1 MKKIIFL
8 YDNIELPNKRIQKII
23 GNKSYADIIL
33 KKKTVYSR
41 YLEALEKEKIINRIV
56 RLDNIEDIN
65 LRNIVSRVISNSNWV
80 NDVDLDTYVYIMELL
95 GYSKEESLDSFRKVL
110 KKSYD
115 E

>member
-1 MKKIIFL
+1 ML
-8 YDNIELPNKRIQKII
+8 
-23 GNKSYADIIL
+23 
-33 KKKTVYSR
+33 
-41 YLEALEKEKIINRIV
+41 IV
-56 RLDNIEDIN
+56 EEFRKRLDNIEDIN
-65 LRNIVSRVISNSNWV
+65 LRYIVSRVISNSNWV

>member
-1 MKKIIFL
+1 MLIVEEFKK
-8 YDNIELPNKRIQKII
+8 
-23 GNKSYADIIL
+23 
-33 KKKTVYSR
+33 
-41 YLEALEKEKIINRIV
+41 

-65 LRNIVSRVISNSNWV
+65 LRNIVNNVISNPNWV

-95 GYSKEESLDSFRKVL
+95 GYSKNESLDSYRKVL

>member
-1 MKKIIFL
+1 ML
-8 YDNIELPNKRIQKII
+8 
-23 GNKSYADIIL
+23 
-33 KKKTVYSR
+33 
-41 YLEALEKEKIINRIV
+41 IV
-56 RLDNIEDIN
+56 EEFRKRLDNIEDIN
-65 LRNIVSRVISNSNWV
+65 LRNIVSRVISNSNLV

>member
-1 MKKIIFL
+1 ML
-8 YDNIELPNKRIQKII
+8 
-23 GNKSYADIIL
+23 
-33 KKKTVYSR
+33 
-41 YLEALEKEKIINRIV
+41 IV
-56 RLDNIEDIN
+56 EEFRKRLDNIEDIN

-115 E
+115 

>member
-1 MKKIIFL
+1 MLMLEEFKK
-8 YDNIELPNKRIQKII
+8 
-23 GNKSYADIIL
+23 
-33 KKKTVYSR
+33 
-41 YLEALEKEKIINRIV
+41 

-65 LRNIVSRVISNSNWV
+65 LRNIVSNVISNPNWV

-95 GYSKEESLDSFRKVL
+95 GYSKNESLDSYRKVL

>member
-1 MKKIIFL
+1 ML
-8 YDNIELPNKRIQKII
+8 
-23 GNKSYADIIL
+23 
-33 KKKTVYSR
+33 
-41 YLEALEKEKIINRIV
+41 IV
-56 RLDNIEDIN
+56 EEFRKRLDNKEDIN

>member
-1 MKKIIFL
+1 MLEEFKK
-8 YDNIELPNKRIQKII
+8 
-23 GNKSYADIIL
+23 
-33 KKKTVYSR
+33 
-41 YLEALEKEKIINRIV
+41 

-65 LRNIVSRVISNSNWV
+65 LRNIVNNVISNPNWV

-95 GYSKEESLDSFRKVL
+95 GYSKEESLGSFREVL

>member
-1 MKKIIFL
+1 MLEEFKK
-8 YDNIELPNKRIQKII
+8 
-23 GNKSYADIIL
+23 
-33 KKKTVYSR
+33 
-41 YLEALEKEKIINRIV
+41 

-65 LRNIVSRVISNSNWV
+65 LRNIVNNVISNPNLV

-115 E
+115 

>member
-1 MKKIIFL
+1 MLMLEEFKK
-8 YDNIELPNKRIQKII
+8 
-23 GNKSYADIIL
+23 
-33 KKKTVYSR
+33 
-41 YLEALEKEKIINRIV
+41 

-65 LRNIVSRVISNSNWV
+65 LRNIVNNVISNPNWV

-95 GYSKEESLDSFRKVL
+95 GYSKEESLDSYRKVL

>member
-1 MKKIIFL
+1 ML
-8 YDNIELPNKRIQKII
+8 
-23 GNKSYADIIL
+23 
-33 KKKTVYSR
+33 
-41 YLEALEKEKIINRIV
+41 IV
-56 RLDNIEDIN
+56 EEFGKRLDNIEDIN

>member
-1 MKKIIFL
+1 M
-8 YDNIELPNKRIQKII
+8 
-23 GNKSYADIIL
+23 
-33 KKKTVYSR
+33 
-41 YLEALEKEKIINRIV
+41 LEEFRK

>member
-1 MKKIIFL
+1 ML
-8 YDNIELPNKRIQKII
+8 
-23 GNKSYADIIL
+23 
-33 KKKTVYSR
+33 
-41 YLEALEKEKIINRIV
+41 IV
-56 RLDNIEDIN
+56 EEFRKRLDNIEDIN

>member
-1 MKKIIFL
+1 M
-8 YDNIELPNKRIQKII
+8 
-23 GNKSYADIIL
+23 L
-33 KKKTVYSR
+33 KVEEFRK
-41 YLEALEKEKIINRIV
+41 

-65 LRNIVSRVISNSNWV
+65 LRNIVSKVISNSNWV

>member
-1 MKKIIFL
+1 MLIVEEFKK
-8 YDNIELPNKRIQKII
+8 
-23 GNKSYADIIL
+23 
-33 KKKTVYSR
+33 
-41 YLEALEKEKIINRIV
+41 

-65 LRNIVSRVISNSNWV
+65 LRNIVSNVISNPNWV

>member
-1 MKKIIFL
+1 MLIVEEFKK
-8 YDNIELPNKRIQKII
+8 
-23 GNKSYADIIL
+23 
-33 KKKTVYSR
+33 
-41 YLEALEKEKIINRIV
+41 

-65 LRNIVSRVISNSNWV
+65 LRNIVSNVISNPNWV

-95 GYSKEESLDSFRKVL
+95 GYSKEESLDSYRKVL

>member
-1 MKKIIFL
+1 ML
-8 YDNIELPNKRIQKII
+8 
-23 GNKSYADIIL
+23 
-33 KKKTVYSR
+33 
-41 YLEALEKEKIINRIV
+41 IV
-56 RLDNIEDIN
+56 EEFRKRLDNIEDIN
-65 LRNIVSRVISNSNWV
+65 LRNIVSKVISNSNWV

>member
-1 MKKIIFL
+1 MLEEFKK
-8 YDNIELPNKRIQKII
+8 
-23 GNKSYADIIL
+23 
-33 KKKTVYSR
+33 
-41 YLEALEKEKIINRIV
+41 

-65 LRNIVSRVISNSNWV
+65 LRNIVSNVISNPNWV

-95 GYSKEESLDSFRKVL
+95 GYSKNESLDSYRKVL

>member
-1 MKKIIFL
+1 M
-8 YDNIELPNKRIQKII
+8 
-23 GNKSYADIIL
+23 L
-33 KKKTVYSR
+33 KVEEFRK
-41 YLEALEKEKIINRIV
+41 

>member
-1 MKKIIFL
+1 MLEEFKK
-8 YDNIELPNKRIQKII
+8 
-23 GNKSYADIIL
+23 
-33 KKKTVYSR
+33 
-41 YLEALEKEKIINRIV
+41 

-65 LRNIVSRVISNSNWV
+65 LRNIVNNVISNPNLV

-95 GYSKEESLDSFRKVL
+95 GYSKEESLDSYRKVL

>member
-1 MKKIIFL
+1 MLIVEEFKK
-8 YDNIELPNKRIQKII
+8 
-23 GNKSYADIIL
+23 
-33 KKKTVYSR
+33 
-41 YLEALEKEKIINRIV
+41 

-95 GYSKEESLDSFRKVL
+95 GYSKNESLDSYRKVL

>member
-1 MKKIIFL
+1 VLIVEEFKK
-8 YDNIELPNKRIQKII
+8 
-23 GNKSYADIIL
+23 
-33 KKKTVYSR
+33 
-41 YLEALEKEKIINRIV
+41 

-65 LRNIVSRVISNSNWV
+65 LRNIVSIVISNSNWV

-95 GYSKEESLDSFRKVL
+95 GYSKGESLDSFRKVL

>member
-1 MKKIIFL
+1 MLMLEEFKK
-8 YDNIELPNKRIQKII
+8 
-23 GNKSYADIIL
+23 
-33 KKKTVYSR
+33 
-41 YLEALEKEKIINRIV
+41 

-65 LRNIVSRVISNSNWV
+65 LRNIVNNVISNPNWV

>member
-1 MKKIIFL
+1 MLIVEEFKK
-8 YDNIELPNKRIQKII
+8 
-23 GNKSYADIIL
+23 
-33 KKKTVYSR
+33 
-41 YLEALEKEKIINRIV
+41 

-65 LRNIVSRVISNSNWV
+65 LRNIVSNVISNSNWV

-95 GYSKEESLDSFRKVL
+95 GYSKNESLDSYRKVL

>member
-1 MKKIIFL
+1 MVEEFKK
-8 YDNIELPNKRIQKII
+8 
-23 GNKSYADIIL
+23 
-33 KKKTVYSR
+33 
-41 YLEALEKEKIINRIV
+41 

-65 LRNIVSRVISNSNWV
+65 LRNIVNNVICNPNWV

-95 GYSKEESLDSFRKVL
+95 GYSKNESLDSYRKVL